1 MFYLFVPRILNRS
14 DDKEASFDRSKTE
27 SNFVNKIN
35 NKTDDV
41 SLSTSSLPIDKSPET
56 IYLTKSE
63 FEQWIKLHSAGKQ
76 VQTFIY
82 NEKNLIDD
90 IGGGETAIKWALK
103 VVNHLFTK
111 EELAAGM

>member
-1 MFYLFVPRILNRS
+1 MRFDLN
-14 DDKEASFDRSKTE
+14 
-27 SNFVNKIN
+27 NFLSS
-35 NKTDDV
+35 
-41 SLSTSSLPIDKSPET
+41 SLIPISATTTRSTSSLPIDKSPET

-90 IGGGETAIKWALK
+90 FGGGKTAIKWALK